1 MEVYLSR
8 YDLPRV
14 VILLWLFSL
23 SGASGQQSGLFE
35 PGSWKAYYPADEYTQ
50 VLTGTQS
57 VIIVNPFQLVLIY
70 PESDEELVLYKGN
83 GLSDVGISAVTYMM
97 ERDAIIVGYTNG
109 NVDIVTPDRTF
120 NIPGIKNNQNIL
132 ASKRINDI
140 AVSEDQVFLATD
152 FGVVQIDAAIH
163 EFESTL
169 FTPDPVTQVEWLAT
183 DQSLFCATDTELYF
197 LPVRGSTNL
206 ADINQWDIIPLGMDG
221 IVQDADVWKDQLFVV
236 AGEALW
242 KWTEGALVE
251 VEITVS
257 RIRFIHPAKTHLVV
271 VNEFSNIFIW
281 DGKMA
286 VQMIN
291 RCLIPLR
298 DVVMWGPDTFWY
310 VQRHAVGK
318 FQNGECEPQNITGV
332 PSQYVTEMAVMDG
345 DLFVATGGVSRIY
358 NNLFREDG
366 FYTNTSGDWVSYN
379 NSTVPE
385 LMSRDTRDIY
395 QVVPVPARNQVFFG
409 SFWSGVIQFEEGDI
423 TVFDQNNSSL
433 DFSVTNPDRIRV
445 ADLFLDDRENL
456 WVANHDAIKP
466 LSVMTPDGDWHS
478 FQINTGPRIEK
489 LVVDEFQNI
498 WMAIAERGLN
508 IFRPNDWTNGS
519 DDESRLIIPGPGD
532 GSGTGFDNARIN
544 EIVLDHNGGVWLGTE
559 SGPVLFDCANQVF
572 DEICQGRKPVIEL
585 NGQLNVLLRDENVK
599 AIAIDGGN
607 RKWFGTDN
615 GVFVVSADLTAI
627 DHHFKSENSP
637 LPSNSIVDIAIDGA
651 SGEVF
656 IATDEGLVS
665 YRGEATTAAEG
676 SMEGVVVYPNPVP
689 PDYSGRIGIKNLPEN
704 ALVRITTLSGRL
716 IYENR
721 ALGGQMVWNRL
732 DQDGRAMASGI
743 YLVFVTQDKS
753 LSPFTQMGKI
763 FLLD

>member
-1 MEVYLSR
+1 M
-8 YDLPRV
+8 LPRIV
-14 VILLWLFSL
+14 VLLLWLFSL
-23 SGASGQQSGLFE
+23 SGVAGQQTGLFE
-35 PGSWKAYYPADEYTQ
+35 PGSWRAYYPADEYTQ
-50 VLTGTQS
+50 VLAGSQS
-57 VIIVNPFQLVLIY
+57 VIVVNPFQLVLIY
-70 PESDEELVLYKGN
+70 PETEEELVLNKGN
-83 GLSDVGISAVTYMM
+83 GLSDVGISAVTYMV
-97 ERDAIIVGYTNG
+97 EQDAIIVGYHNG
-109 NVDIVTPDRTF
+109 NVDIVTPDRTY

-152 FGVVQIDAAIH
+152 FGVVLIDAAIY

-169 FTPDPVTQVEWLAT
+169 FTDEPVTQVEWLRT
-183 DQSLFCATDTELYF
+183 DQSLFCTTATELYF
-197 LPVRGSTNL
+197 LSMSGKANL
-206 ADINQWDIIPLGMDG
+206 ADINQWNILPHGLDG

-236 AGEALW
+236 AADRLW
-242 KWTEGALVE
+242 KWTEGILTEEE
-251 VEITVS
+251 VTVS
-257 RIRFIHPAKTHLVV
+257 RLRFIHPTETHLLV
-271 VNEFSNIFIW
+271 VNEFSNIFTW

-286 VQMIN
+286 VQMVN
-291 RCLIPLR
+291 TCLIPLR
-298 DVVMWGPDTFWY
+298 DVVMWGTDTFWY
-310 VQRHAVGK
+310 VQRHVFGK
-318 FQNGECEPQNITGV
+318 FQDGECEPRTITGV
-332 PSQYVTEMAVMDG
+332 PSQYVTEMTVMDG
-345 DLFVATGGVSRIY
+345 DLYVATGGVSRIY

-366 FYTNTSGDWVSYN
+366 FYTNTSGNWVSYN

-395 QVVPVPARNQVFFG
+395 QVVPVPSRNQVFFG
-409 SFWSGVIQFEEGDI
+409 SFWSGVIRFEDGDI

-445 ADLFLDDRENL
+445 ADLFLDNQENL

-466 LSVMTPDGDWHS
+466 LSVMTPDGDWHN

-508 IFRPNDWTNGS
+508 IFRPNDWENS
-519 DDESRLIIPGPGD
+519 NDDESRLIIPGPGD
-532 GSGTGFDNARIN
+532 GSGTGFDNSRIN
-544 EIVLDHNGGVWLGTE
+544 EIVMDHNGGVWLGTE

-572 DEICQGRKPVIEL
+572 ENICQGRKPIIEL
-585 NGQLNVLLRDENVK
+585 NGQLSVLLRDENVK

-615 GVFVVSADLTAI
+615 GVYVISADLTVI

-637 LPSNSIVDIAIDGA
+637 LPSNSIIDIAIDDV

-656 IATDEGLVS
+656 IATDGGLVS
-665 YRGEATTAAEG
+665 YRGEATTTVPG
-676 SMEGVVVYPNPVP
+676 SVGAVVVYPNPVP
-689 PDYSGRIGIKNLPEN
+689 PDYKGSIGIKDLPEN

-721 ALGGQMVWNRL
+721 ALGGQVVWNRL
-732 DQDGRAMASGI
+732 DLDGRELASGI
-743 YLVFVTQDKS
+743 YLVFATQDKS
-753 LSPFTQMGKI
+753 LSPYTQIGKI